1 MFLLIEDRIAAR
13 SAERSALGHNVH
25 SDGQFQAGL
34 ERSTLFDRCNL
45 KASIAQH
52 LDYRFRDLFSLLR
65 INSVIRLIPERI
77 ANGSR
82 H

>member
-34 ERSTLFDRCNL
+34 ERSTLFDGGREGRQSEQAFCMGAL
-45 KASIAQH
+45 
-52 LDYRFRDLFSLLR
+52 
-65 INSVIRLIPERI
+65 
-77 ANGSR
+77 GSR
-82 H
+82 TSLM